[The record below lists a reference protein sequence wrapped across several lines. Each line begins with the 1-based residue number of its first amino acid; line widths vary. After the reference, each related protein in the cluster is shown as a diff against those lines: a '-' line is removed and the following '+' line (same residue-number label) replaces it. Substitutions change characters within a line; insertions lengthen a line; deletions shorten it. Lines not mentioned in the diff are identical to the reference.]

1 MLSLLSLK
9 NHSISR
15 SYSRGRQLQK
25 VGAAHIQTVEEN
37 AANITVTGAVIG
49 SHGDN
54 YFSSVTFDN
63 EDDVLVMANCT
74 CPYGCSLY
82 DMCKHSIALGMQYI
96 AEKPKATMKKKKPAN
111 FSSMNERKKKPS
123 NLSSMNE
130 RKNQQLTT
138 TPLVRNFLQSQI
150 ARYSLQLLDENV
162 YHSIR
167 IEPQLDWGQSG
178 ITWRF
183 KLGNTRMYILKDI
196 FEFADNMQQHALAS
210 YGKQLSFLHIE
221 EAFAPDSLP
230 LAKFLYQWAIQ
241 HRKEYME
248 RKYYYYGYEE
258 VLKKAK
264 DISLT
269 RSERDWFFKYF
280 QGKEVLI
287 NHSVLG
293 ERNWNVSCDTVTLP
307 LHFEEKRTGLELS
320 LPDFYMIYGEKY
332 QYILNLENNTI
343 RPSLFEA
350 PEVIMDFLDCF
361 IRNNR
366 KIFIEKEDIPIFC
379 RMILPT
385 VEKFFVCEKGTFS
398 PETYSVETPE
408 FEIYLDMPQEDYIT
422 FRLEV
427 LYGERSYDVLEQ
439 IADLALRDFEKE
451 KEVKQLVSQYCNAY
465 DEGENCYVLSED
477 TNLLYDLITEGI
489 PAFQQVAEVFISDAI
504 KKLEVKPSPKI
515 SVGIS
520 MSGNLLELEV
530 TSQEMSHAQLLDIL
544 SSYHPKKKFHRLKNG
559 SFINL
564 DPEDFD
570 ALLGLKE
577 GLGLSEK
584 DWKQKRIA
592 LPTYRALYLDS
603 QLKEKHGLLVKKNK
617 DYKLLLRNMK
627 SIEDNDYEVP
637 AELSNILRKYQEEG
651 FLWMKTIKENG
662 FAGILADDMGLGK
675 TLQVITLL
683 LSEKENNP
691 GKPTLIVCPASLV
704 YNWESELEKFA
715 PQLTKQVITGTAAAR
730 KELLHTSGDKDV
742 WITSYDLL
750 RRDIIEYESL
760 SFSGQIIDEAQYI
773 KNHSTQVAKAVKL
786 IRAEYRF
793 ALTGTPMENRLS
805 ELWSI
810 FDYLMP
816 GFLYPYKKFRT
827 EIETPIVQNADARV
841 LDHLQKMIRPFI
853 LRRVKKEVLKDLP
866 DKIEKNAYATM
877 DGEQQKL
884 YDANVKKLQMF
895 LKKQTDEEFKSSK
908 IQILSEIT
916 KLRQI
921 CCNPALS
928 YEDYKGNSAKTEL
941 CMEMIENAIEGD
953 HKILLF
959 SQFTSMLDELAKEL
973 DKRGISHFQLTGATS
988 KEKRK
993 QLVEQFN
1000 ADDTPV
1006 FLISLKAGGTGFNL
1020 TAADVVIHY
1029 DPWWN
1034 LAVQNQATD
1043 RAHRIGQNNVVTVYK
1058 LLMKGTIEE
1067 NIVRLQEK
1075 KSELADQLLNGDGM
1089 NQISFSKEE
1098 LLELLG

>member
-9 NHSISR
+9 NHSLPR

-25 VGAAHIQTVEEN
+25 MGAAYIHVVEEN
-37 AANITVTGAVIG
+37 TANIRVTGAVTG
-49 SHGDN
+49 SHGDT
-54 YFSSVTFDN
+54 YFSSLTFDN
-63 EDDVLVMANCT
+63 ENDILVMCSCT
-74 CPYGCSLY
+74 CPYCSSLY

-96 AEKPKATMKKKKPAN
+96 SENQQKPVKKKI
-111 FSSMNERKKKPS
+111 PS

-150 ARYSLQLLDENV
+150 ARYSLQLLDENM
-162 YHSIR
+162 YQSIR
-167 IEPQLDWGQSG
+167 IEPQMDWGTEG

-183 KLGNTRMYILKDI
+183 KIGNERMYILKDI
-196 FEFADNMQQHALAS
+196 IEFADNMQKHALVS
-210 YGKQLSFLHIE
+210 YGKQLSFQHVE
-221 EAFAPDSLP
+221 EAFEPNSLP
-230 LAKFLYQWAIQ
+230 LAKFLCRWVAQ
-241 HRKEYME
+241 HRKEYIE
-248 RKYYYYGYEE
+248 RKYNYYGYQEIP
-258 VLKKAK
+258 KKAK
-264 DISLT
+264 NISLT
-269 RSERDWFFKYF
+269 KRERDWFFKHF
-280 QGKEVLI
+280 QGQEVLI
-287 NHSVLG
+287 DHIFLG
-293 ERNWNVSCDTVTLP
+293 EQTWKIACDPICLP
-307 LHFEEKRTGLELS
+307 LHFEEKRTGLELT
-320 LPDFYMIYGEKY
+320 LPKFYMIYGEKY
-332 QYILNLENNTI
+332 QYILNQENNTI
-343 RPSLFEA
+343 SPSFYEA
-350 PEVIMDFLDCF
+350 PEAVMDFVDCF
-361 IRNNR
+361 IREKN
-366 KIFIEKEDIPIFC
+366 KIFIETKDIPVFC
-379 RMILPT
+379 RMVLPT
-385 VEKFFVCEKGTFS
+385 VEKFFTCEKGTFS
-398 PETYSVETPE
+398 PETYFVETPE

-422 FRLEV
+422 FTLKV
-427 LYGERSYDVLEQ
+427 FYGEESYNVLE
-439 IADLALRDFEKE
+439 IIDDLALRDFEKE
-451 KEVKQLVSQYCNAY
+451 KEIKMLVSKYSNAY
-465 DEGENCYVLSED
+465 DDQEKCYVLSDD
-477 TNLLYDLITEGI
+477 TNLLYDLLTEGI
-489 PAFQQVAEVFISDAI
+489 PAFQQVGEVFISDAI

-570 ALLGLKE
+570 TLLSLKE
-577 GLGLSEK
+577 GIGLSEK

-603 QLKEKHGLLVKKNK
+603 QLKEKHGLQVKKNK
-617 DYKLLLRNMK
+617 DFKLLLRNMK
-627 SIEDNDYEVP
+627 SIEDNDYEIP
-637 AELSNILRKYQEEG
+637 TELSNVLRKYQEEG
-651 FLWMKTIKENG
+651 FLWLKTIKENG

-691 GKPTLIVCPASLV
+691 GKPSLIICPASLV

-750 RRDIIEYESL
+750 RRDIIEYEDL

-816 GFLYPYKKFRT
+816 GFLYSYKKFRT
-827 EIETPIVQNADARV
+827 EIETPIVQNEDARV
-841 LDHLQKMIRPFI
+841 LDHLQKMIRPFV

-866 DKIEKNAYATM
+866 DKIEKHAYATM

-916 KLRQI
+916 RLRQI

-928 YEDYKGNSAKTEL
+928 YENYKGNSAKTEL

-973 DKRGISHFQLTGATS
+973 DKRDISHFQLTGATS

-1000 ADDTPV
+1000 RDDTSV
-1006 FLISLKAGGTGFNL
+1006 FLISLKAGGTGLNL

-1043 RAHRIGQNNVVTVYK
+1043 RAHRIGQTNVVTVYK

-1075 KSELADQLLNGDGM
+1075 KSELADQLLSGDGM

>member
-9 NHSISR
+9 NHSLPR

-25 VGAAHIQTVEEN
+25 FGSAHVQTVEEN
-37 AANITVTGAVIG
+37 SANINVTGAVIG
-49 SHGDN
+49 SHGDT
-54 YFSSVTFDN
+54 YVSSITFDN
-63 EDDVLVMANCT
+63 EDDILVMCSCT
-74 CPYGCSLY
+74 CPYGSSLY

-96 AEKPKATMKKKKPAN
+96 SETKTHPEKKKKA
-111 FSSMNERKKKPS
+111 S

-130 RKNQQLTT
+130 RKNQQLAT
-138 TPLVRNFLQSQI
+138 TPIVQNFLQSQI
-150 ARYSLQLLDENV
+150 SRYSLQVLNESI
-162 YHSIR
+162 YKSIR
-167 IEPQLDWGQSG
+167 IEPQMEWTRSG

-183 KLGNTRMYILKDI
+183 KIGNERMYILKDI
-196 FEFADNMQQHALAS
+196 FEFATNMEKHDLVF
-210 YGKQLSFLHIE
+210 YGKQLSFMHVE
-221 EAFAPDSLP
+221 EAFEPESLP
-230 LAKFLYQWAIQ
+230 LAKFLCRWAAQ
-241 HRKEYME
+241 HEKEYIE
-248 RKYYYYGYEE
+248 RRYTYYGYEE
-258 VLKKAK
+258 VPKKAK
-264 DISLT
+264 NIPLT
-269 RSERDWFFKYF
+269 KRERDWFFKHF
-280 QGKEVLI
+280 QGKEVLMA
-287 NHSVLG
+287 HVALG
-293 ERNWNVSCDTVTLP
+293 EHLWKISSEPVRLP
-307 LHFEEKRTGLELS
+307 LHFEEKRTGLQLS

-332 QYILNLENNTI
+332 QYILDRENHTI
-343 RPSLFEA
+343 SPSFYQA
-350 PEVIMDFLDCF
+350 PEVVMELIDCF
-361 IRNNR
+361 LQENR
-366 KIFIEKEDIPIFC
+366 KVFIENNDIPVFC
-379 RMILPT
+379 RMVLPR
-385 VEKFFVCEKGTFS
+385 VEKFFDCEKGNFS
-398 PETYSVETPE
+398 PETYLVETPE
-408 FEIYLDMPQEDYIT
+408 FEIYMDLPQEDYIT
-422 FRLEV
+422 FTLQV
-427 LYGERSYDVLEQ
+427 FYGEQSYNVLER
-439 IADLALRDFEKE
+439 ITDLALRDFEKE
-451 KEVKQLVSQYCNAY
+451 REVRELVSKYSNAY
-465 DEGENCYVLSED
+465 DEDENCYVLSGD
-477 TNLLYDLITEGI
+477 IDLLYDLLTEGI
-489 PAFQQVAEVFISDAI
+489 SEFQKIGEVFISDAL

-530 TSQEMSHAQLLDIL
+530 TSQEMTHAQLLDIL
-544 SSYHPKKKFHRLKNG
+544 SSYNRKKKFHRLKNG

-564 DPEDFD
+564 DAEDFD
-570 ALLGLKE
+570 TLLSLKE

-584 DWKQKRIA
+584 EWKHQRIV

-603 QLKEKHGLLVKKNK
+603 QLKEKHGLMVKKNK

-683 LSEKENNP
+683 LSEKGNHP
-691 GKPTLIVCPASLV
+691 DKPSLIVCPASLV

-715 PQLTKQVITGTAAAR
+715 PELTKQVISGTAAIR

-750 RRDIIEYESL
+750 RRDIMEYEEL
-760 SFSGQIIDEAQYI
+760 SFAGQFIDEAQYI
-773 KNHSTQVAKAVKL
+773 KNHSTQVSKAVKL
-786 IRAEYRF
+786 IQAEYRF

-810 FDYLMP
+810 FEYLMP
-816 GFLYPYKKFRT
+816 GFLYQYKKFRT
-827 EIETPIVQNADARV
+827 EIETPIIQNKDERV
-841 LDHLQKMIRPFI
+841 LDHLQKMIRPFV

-866 DKIEKNAYATM
+866 DKIEKKAYATM

-895 LKKQTDEEFKSSK
+895 LKKQSDDEFNSSK

-928 YEDYKGNSAKTEL
+928 YENYKGNSAKTEL
-941 CMEMIENAIEGD
+941 CMEMIDNAIEGN

-973 DKRGISHFQLTGATS
+973 DKRNISHFQLTGATS

-1000 ADDTPV
+1000 NDDTSV
-1006 FLISLKAGGTGFNL
+1006 FLISLKAGGTGLNL

-1043 RAHRIGQNNVVTVYK
+1043 RAHRIGQTNVVTVYK

-1067 NIVRLQEK
+1067 NIVRLQEQ
-1075 KSELADQLLNGDGM
+1075 KSELADQLLSGDGM

-1098 LLELLG
+1098 LLQLLG

>member
-9 NHSISR
+9 NHALPR

-25 VGAAHIQTVEEN
+25 VGAVHLQTVEEN
-37 AANITVTGAVIG
+37 TANITVIGAVIG
-49 SHGDN
+49 SRGDN

-82 DMCKHSIALGMQYI
+82 DMCKHSVALGMQYI
-96 AEKPKATMKKKKPAN
+96 AEHPKATLK
-111 FSSMNERKKKPS
+111 KKKPS

-130 RKNQQLTT
+130 RKQQQLTT
-138 TPLVRNFLQSQI
+138 TPIIRNFLQSQV
-150 ARYSLQLLDENV
+150 ARYSLQILDEKL

-167 IEPQLDWGQSG
+167 IEPQMDWGSAG

-183 KLGNTRMYILKDI
+183 KLGNGRMYIIKDI
-196 FEFADNMQQHALAS
+196 FEFANAMQNHAQIS

-221 EAFAPDSLP
+221 EAFEPDSLP
-230 LAKFLYQWAIQ
+230 IAKFLCRWAAQ
-241 HRKEYME
+241 HQKEYTE

-269 RSERDWFFKYF
+269 KRERDWFFKYF
-280 QGKEVLI
+280 TGKEVLI
-287 NHSVLG
+287 NHATLG
-293 ERNWNVSCDTVTLP
+293 EHTWKVSNETVLLP
-307 LHFEEKRTGLELS
+307 LHFEEKRTGLALT
-320 LPDFYMIYGEKY
+320 LPHFYMIYGEKY
-332 QYILNLENNTI
+332 QYILDRETNTI
-343 RPSLFEA
+343 SPSFYEA
-350 PEVIMDFLDCF
+350 PEVVMDFVDCF
-361 IRNNR
+361 LREND
-366 KIFIEKEDIPIFC
+366 KIFIETKDIPLFC
-379 RMILPT
+379 RMVLPR
-385 VEKFFVCEKGTFS
+385 VEKYFACEKGTFS

-427 LYGERSYDVLEQ
+427 LYGERSYNVLEK
-439 IADLALRDFEKE
+439 ITDLALRDFEKE
-451 KEVKQLVSQYCNAY
+451 KEIKQLVSQYSNAY
-465 DEGENCYVLSED
+465 DDLENCYVLEED

-489 PAFQQVAEVFISDAI
+489 PVFQQVGEVFISDAL
-504 KKLEVKPSPKI
+504 KKLEVKPSPKV

-570 ALLGLKE
+570 TLLGLKE

-637 AELSNILRKYQEEG
+637 AELSNTLRKYQEEG

-683 LSEKENNP
+683 LSEKGNHP

-715 PQLTKQVITGTAAAR
+715 PQLTRQVITGTAAIR
-730 KELLHTSGDKDV
+730 KELLHTSRDKDV

-750 RRDIIEYESL
+750 RRDIIEYEEL

-793 ALTGTPMENRLS
+793 ALTGTPMENRMS

-941 CMEMIENAIEGD
+941 CMEMIENAIEGE

-973 DKRGISHFQLTGATS
+973 DARGISHFQLTGATS

-993 QLVEQFN
+993 QLVEKFN
-1000 ADDTPV
+1000 RDDTSV
-1006 FLISLKAGGTGFNL
+1006 FLISLKAGGTGLNL
-1020 TAADVVIHY
+1020 TSADVVIHY

-1043 RAHRIGQNNVVTVYK
+1043 RAHRIGQTNVVTVYK